1 MDVYFSTVVRQGPI
15 AQGGELVHID
25 WSTKKVHAK
34 STLSPTDPIITE
46 KDDAN
51 PRGNSRGG
59 RGIVKMNDTIYVA
72 TYHSLLLFDQMLN
85 PKGKISNNLFVGLH
99 EIFLNDDV
107 IWLTSTA
114 IDCVIGIDTQGNC
127 IDSWWAREDTNLQ
140 KHFSLTPL
148 KIDKTIDNRMLWLKV
163 LPARQPDH
171 THLNAVAI
179 HKEQLYVL
187 LNRFGAVYNTTTN
200 RLVLEDTSIIGCHN
214 LVFFED
220 KILINDTKGK
230 RVMVYTQ
237 NGKLVQSL
245 NLLDFPE
252 INAIYQAASKSPK
265 AKSSSLFRGFSLF
278 SRFMNREH
286 EIKSPLFLRGLSPI
300 GQSRIL
306 VGFSPATIAEIDI
319 EKGKL
324 LDLFSY
330 SQDIAVCV
338 HGLLACS

>member
-15 AQGGELVHID
+15 SQGGELVHID

-34 STLSPTDPIITE
+34 AILSPTDPLITE

-59 RGIVKMNDTIYVA
+59 RGIVKINNTIYVA
-72 TYHSLLLFDQMLN
+72 TYHSLHLFDSFLR

-99 EIFLNDDV
+99 EIFLNDNV

-114 IDCVIGIDTQGNC
+114 IDCIIGIDTQGNY
-127 IDSWWAREDTNLQ
+127 IDCWWAREDANLK

-163 LPARQPDH
+163 LPARQPSH
-171 THLNAVAI
+171 THLNAVAV
-179 HKEQLYVL
+179 HQEQLYVL

-200 RLVLEDTSIIGCHN
+200 RFVLEDPSIAGCHN
-214 LVFFED
+214 LVFFGD

-237 NGKLVQSL
+237 DGKLVRSL

-252 INAIYQAASKSPK
+252 INAIYQSASQFPQ
-265 AKSSSLFRGFSLF
+265 AKSSSFFRVFNLF
-278 SRFMNREH
+278 SNFMNREH
-286 EIKSPLFLRGLSPI
+286 EIKSPLFLRGLSPVD
-300 GQSRIL
+300 QSRIL
-306 VGFSPATIAEIDI
+306 VGFSPATIAEFDI

-324 LDLFSY
+324 LDIFSY